1 MSMDKD
7 VAGAHYRTLK
17 NRFSEKRL
25 LEAAHRREHL
35 QYRSLRIGDAPGSG
49 KVKFLLA
56 QMHQNYY
63 FGSFETVCALGGIIL
78 EQALMYRLRRAVRER
93 GPLAM
98 EENGRRVWIQ
108 SPEDLFEHGVSS
120 LLKLG
125 HDEGLIKGKRLMQRA
140 HELRWIRNMVVHE
153 AMPFFVERDGGELEM
168 RVIRSRSR
176 PASHAMIRMK
186 KQEVAGLSGK
196 RGEITAYY
204 CVSRLREI
212 LQSLLREER
221 PRNGVTDESS
231 GSLFHWEETGEDR
244 RDLQGPHPGH

>member
-1 MSMDKD
+1 MSIERD
-7 VAGAHYRTLK
+7 VGGAHYRTLK
-17 NRFSEKRL
+17 KRYSEKRL

-78 EQALMYRLRRAVRER
+78 EQALMYRLKRAVRVR
-93 GPLAM
+93 GPLVILD
-98 EENGRRVWIQ
+98 EGRKIWIQ
-108 SPEDLFEHGVSS
+108 APDDLFEHSVST
-120 LLKLG
+120 LLKLA
-125 HDEGLIKGKRLMQRA
+125 HDEGLIKGKRVMQYA
-140 HELRWIRNMVVHE
+140 HQLRWIRNMVVHE
-153 AMPFFVERDGGELEM
+153 AMPFFVEREGGMLEM

-176 PASHAMIRMK
+176 PVSYAIIRLK
-186 KQEVAGLSGK
+186 SQEVAELSQK

-212 LQSLLREER
+212 LQGLLREDQ
-221 PRNGVTDESS
+221 PRDGVTDESS
-231 GSLFHWEETGEDR
+231 GSLFRWEEARED
-244 RDLQGPHPGH
+244 P